1 MSDLEIIKILLE
13 EMEDQN
19 THIRGRSGA
28 GNPHFSKKGPKTVL
42 GLSFMDEYF
51 PENEEEKED
60 ESFKPVEVSRAFKK

>member
-19 THIRGRSGA
+19 T
-28 GNPHFSKKGPKTVL
+28 HFSKKGPKTVL